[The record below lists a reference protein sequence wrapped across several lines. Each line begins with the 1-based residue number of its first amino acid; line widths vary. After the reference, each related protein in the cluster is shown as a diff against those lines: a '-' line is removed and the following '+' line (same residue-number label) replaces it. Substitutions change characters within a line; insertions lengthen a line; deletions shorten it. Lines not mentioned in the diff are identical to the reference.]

1 MTTAQLTEQE
11 ATVTKNLEVLEN
23 QHTQITNRLTELR
36 TQIVATRGAL
46 EMCKHLVAMAKKDE
60 ESKVETKE

>member
-1 MTTAQLTEQE
+1 MTLTQLTEQE

-23 QHTQITNRLTELR
+23 QHAQLTNRLTELR

-46 EMCKHLVAMAKKDE
+46 EMCKHLVKIAKDE

>member
-1 MTTAQLTEQE
+1 MTLTQLTEQE

-46 EMCKHLVAMAKKDE
+46 EMCRHLVTLTKAE
-60 ESKVETKE
+60 ETPVDAT